1 MTRKQQRH
9 LRGHPPAVQDNQVN
23 DHSPCCLLQPPPTR
37 EQRAART
44 GARDQQQ
51 PWQRGRRGS
60 RRKNPAGPESHF
72 LLLLQQAA
80 GMTRNRALESQGA
93 SVGAAAS
100 SSSSIC
106 RAVTLHLCA
115 SRCWQHFGS
124 NKMDT
129 LGSLHIFQNSDS
141 FPTSTENSVS
151 MNFTCLED
159 LPSTNTSYIPNSH
172 IPVVI

>member
-1 MTRKQQRH
+1 MIIH
-9 LRGHPPAVQDNQVN
+9 LAVSCDPHPPGSSGQPGLVPETGS
-23 DHSPCCLLQPPPTR
+23 SP
-37 EQRAART
+37 
-44 GARDQQQ
+44 D
-51 PWQRGRRGS
+51 RGRRGS

-80 GMTRNRALESQGA
+80 GMTRNRALEGQGA
-93 SVGAAAS
+93 SVGAAASS

-115 SRCWQHFGS
+115 SRCWQHFDS

-129 LGSLHIFQNSDS
+129 LGCLHIFRNSHS
-141 FPTSTENSVS
+141 FPTSTENSIS
-151 MNFTCLED
+151 MNFTSLED